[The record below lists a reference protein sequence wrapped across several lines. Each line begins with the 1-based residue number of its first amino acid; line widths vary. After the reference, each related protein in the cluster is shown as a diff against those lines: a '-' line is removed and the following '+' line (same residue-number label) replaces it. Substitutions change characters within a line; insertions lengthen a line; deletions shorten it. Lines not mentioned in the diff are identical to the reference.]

1 MTDGMPDT
9 FGIMFVC
16 TANQCRSPMAER
28 IARSAIARRLGPGSA
43 FQVYSAGTR
52 AVDGI
57 PMTPTAVET
66 LSERD
71 VPADGF
77 LSSELRVERLEAA
90 GVILTLERRHRSRV
104 VDVAP
109 GVLKRAFTLRE
120 FARVASKIAES
131 TELPADPVERAR
143 ALVPEAARQRGMV
156 RAALPEDDDIADPI
170 GQPIEVYRVTAD
182 LITEAVEAS
191 LTALTGIR

>member
-1 MTDGMPDT
+1 MTEA

-28 IARSAIARRLGPGSA
+28 IARSAIARRLGTGSP
-43 FQVYSAGTR
+43 FQVWSAGTR

-66 LSERD
+66 LTERD

-90 GVILTLERRHRSRV
+90 GVVLTLERRHRSRV
-104 VDVAP
+104 VEVAP
-109 GVLKRAFTLRE
+109 GVLKRAFTISE
-120 FARVASKIAES
+120 FARVATKVAES
-131 TELPADPVERAR
+131 RELPADPVERAR
-143 ALVPEAARQRGMV
+143 ALVPEAAKQRGMW
-156 RAALPEDDDIADPI
+156 RPAQPEDDDIADPI
-170 GQPIEVYRVTAD
+170 GQPIEVYRGAAD
-182 LITEAVEAS
+182 LITAAVEAS
-191 LTALTGIR
+191 LTALTGKH

>member
-1 MTDGMPDT
+1 MTET

-28 IARSAIARRLGPGSA
+28 IARTAAARRLGSDSP
-43 FQVYSAGTR
+43 FIVYSAGTR

-66 LSERD
+66 LGELGSD
-71 VPADGF
+71 ADGF
-77 LSSELRVERLEAA
+77 VSSELRLSRIEAA
-90 GVILTLERRHRSRV
+90 GVVLTLERRHRSRV

-109 GVLKRAFTLRE
+109 SVLKRAFTLRE
-120 FARVASKIAES
+120 FARVAGAVAASRPD
-131 TELPADPVERAR
+131 LPEDPVERAR
-143 ALVPEAARQRGMV
+143 TVVAEAAKQRGMV
-156 RAALPEDDDIADPI
+156 RAEHPEDDDITDPI
-170 GQPIEVYRVTAD
+170 GQPIEVYRVTAG